1 MALKAFKTPAAAS
14 ETEFVVNKSRFI
26 GRAFPVETEA
36 EALEILE
43 RIRQKHY
50 DATHNC
56 WAYNLR
62 GASPLRRFSDD
73 GEPGGTAG
81 MPIMDTLIRSETENA
96 LIIVTRYFGGILLG
110 SGGLVRAYSRSA
122 ADALSAAGSVTM
134 TPCAEIEFVTD
145 YTRFGGIEGFVRKN
159 STVRNIEFLENIKF
173 NCLVETKKADAFI
186 ADIIERTDGRSAP
199 RMLGEEY
206 LPLAENDALSASKLD
221 SKRRFFSHGLRGAA

>member
-1 MALKAFKTPAAAS
+1 
-14 ETEFVVNKSRFI
+14 
-26 GRAFPVETEA
+26 
-36 EALEILE
+36 
-43 RIRQKHY
+43 
-50 DATHNC
+50 
-56 WAYNLR
+56 
-62 GASPLRRFSDD
+62 
-73 GEPGGTAG
+73 

-199 RMLGEEY
+199 HMIGEEY
-206 LPLAENDALSASKLD
+206 LPLAEK
-221 SKRRFFSHGLRGAA
+221 

>member
-206 LPLAENDALSASKLD
+206 LPLAENDALSASKQD

>member
-62 GASPLRRFSDD
+62 
-73 GEPGGTAG
+73 
-81 MPIMDTLIRSETENA
+81 
-96 LIIVTRYFGGILLG
+96 
-110 SGGLVRAYSRSA
+110 
-122 ADALSAAGSVTM
+122 
-134 TPCAEIEFVTD
+134 
-145 YTRFGGIEGFVRKN
+145 
-159 STVRNIEFLENIKF
+159 
-173 NCLVETKKADAFI
+173 
-186 ADIIERTDGRSAP
+186 
-199 RMLGEEY
+199 
-206 LPLAENDALSASKLD
+206 
-221 SKRRFFSHGLRGAA
+221 

>member
-199 RMLGEEY
+199 RLLGEEY
-206 LPLAENDALSASKLD
+206 LPLSENRFQTALFFARFA
-221 SKRRFFSHGLRGAA
+221 RRRMK

>member
-1 MALKAFKTPAAAS
+1 MQYRTIRAAAS
-14 ETEFVVNKSRFI
+14 AEFVEKRSRFI
-26 GRAFPVETEA
+26 GYISPVTTQEDAAAF
-36 EALEILE
+36 IDS
-43 RIRQKHY
+43 IRSKHW
-50 DATHNC
+50 DATHNVP
-56 WAYNLR
+56 AYIIREGNIC
-62 GASPLRRFSDD
+62 RFSDD

-81 MPIMDTLIRSETENA
+81 MPIMDTLIRSEIENA

-206 LPLAENDALSASKLD
+206 LPLAEK
-221 SKRRFFSHGLRGAA
+221 

>member
-96 LIIVTRYFGGILLG
+96 LIVVTRYFGGILLG

-173 NCLVETKKADAFI
+173 NCLVETKKAGAFI

-206 LPLAENDALSASKLD
+206 LPLAEK
-221 SKRRFFSHGLRGAA
+221 

>member
-1 MALKAFKTPAAAS
+1 MSGNTNRKRNCCVQF
-14 ETEFVVNKSRFI
+14 RFFI
-26 GRAFPVETEA
+26 QNEQEKEQCKKYQGKPFAD
-36 EALEILE
+36 I
-43 RIRQKHY
+43 
-50 DATHNC
+50 
-56 WAYNLR
+56 
-62 GASPLRRFSDD
+62 
-73 GEPGGTAG
+73 
-81 MPIMDTLIRSETENA
+81 IRSETENA

-173 NCLVETKKADAFI
+173 NCLVETKKADAFS

-199 RMLGEEY
+199 HMIGEEY
-206 LPLAENDALSASKLD
+206 LPLAEK
-221 SKRRFFSHGLRGAA
+221 